1 MNNKKYCPSKPP
13 HVWKTDEGRS
23 KKNTL
28 FIHTSKPC
36 TLWLSVIEIGF
47 IWCLSQCFF
56 GGRSCKHTE
65 TRWEELSQA
74 NSDDSWRR
82 AGRLCVLYLTYCNL
96 QYYWKKKKIKQRKCW
111 GPISPYPHTDR
122 NTHCVTLCASR
133 LRSASLLTI
142 ARSPPRSEHCC
153 RASVQ
158 LNSPGTIWKQRE
170 DSASYTP
177 SFGQW
182 GEAGRG
188 QKHSH
193 DFPDCHSCNIVE
205 RYDHYFNPKKDDL
218 QKTWLIVEQNCLS
231 RLVLHVYRHTLERQ

>member
-47 IWCLSQCFF
+47 IWCLSQCSF

-96 QYYWKKKKIKQRKCW
+96 QYYWKKKNQTEKMLR
-111 GPISPYPHTDR
+111 PHFSLSPYR
-122 NTHCVTLCASR
+122 
-133 LRSASLLTI
+133 
-142 ARSPPRSEHCC
+142 
-153 RASVQ
+153 
-158 LNSPGTIWKQRE
+158 
-170 DSASYTP
+170 
-177 SFGQW
+177 
-182 GEAGRG
+182 
-188 QKHSH
+188 QKHSLC
-193 DFPDCHSCNIVE
+193 DFVCQPVTQRITPNYCQIPTAVWTLLSSICPAQLPWNDLETAWGLSIVHPILWTVRGGWQRTE
-205 RYDHYFNPKKDDL
+205 TFTWFPRLSLL
-218 QKTWLIVEQNCLS
+218 QHCGKIWSLF
-231 RLVLHVYRHTLERQ
+231 